1 MKQPTDWDEK
11 MCGNLQHMFNSL
23 RMFEELD
30 SGNEL
35 EEPESQNVHL
45 KKKKKGNNSV
55 GVCVHSS
62 CHIVLGPTGRYLE
75 VPVNY
80 QGDKDPLAH
89 LTGIEPPKSS

>member
-11 MCGNLQHMFNSL
+11 MCGNLQHMFNIL

-45 KKKKKGNNSV
+45 KKKKGQQLRGCLCPQLMSY
-55 GVCVHSS
+55 CFRPHW
-62 CHIVLGPTGRYLE
+62 E
-75 VPVNY
+75 VP
-80 QGDKDPLAH
+80 
-89 LTGIEPPKSS
+89 